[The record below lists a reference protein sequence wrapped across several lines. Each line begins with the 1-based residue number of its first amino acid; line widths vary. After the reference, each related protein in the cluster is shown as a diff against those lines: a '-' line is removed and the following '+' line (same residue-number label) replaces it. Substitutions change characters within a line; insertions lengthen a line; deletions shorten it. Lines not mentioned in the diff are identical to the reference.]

1 MDKEYDPT
9 DYVYPA
15 CLPESSFDK
24 FEEIRANVSGWGSLD
39 GEATVSSVTK
49 KSFTMPWIIL
59 IAFLNYVDT

>member
-15 CLPESSFDK
+15 CLPESSFDN

-39 GEATVSSVTK
+39 GEATVSAVIEQSLLLCLG
-49 KSFTMPWIIL
+49 F
-59 IAFLNYVDT
+59 